1 MTINISDDDIKN
13 GLSALVIKQG
23 EDFVYSKRNVTE
35 DSEGRCV
42 YVHQGKPDCIIG
54 QFLAGKGVPVERLK
68 QGDTTTFFGQSA
80 FDLLDDLR
88 EEGVIAISWKGMN
101 ALQAAQ
107 SMQDRGRTW
116 GDAATFALME
126 F

>member
-35 DSEGRCV
+35 DSEGGCV

-68 QGDTTTFFGQSA
+68 QGDTTTSLGQSA
-80 FDLLDDLR
+80 FDLLDCLR
-88 EEGVIAISWKGMN
+88 EEGVITISWKGMN

-107 SMQDRGRTW
+107 SVQDRGRTW

-126 F
+126 L

>member
-1 MTINISDDDIKN
+1 MTINISDDDIKH
-13 GLSALVIKQG
+13 GLSVLVIKQG

-35 DSEGRCV
+35 DSEGRRV

-68 QGDTTTFFGQSA
+68 RGDTTTLLGRSA

-88 EEGVIAISWKGMN
+88 EEGVITISWKGMN
-101 ALQAAQ
+101 ALRVAQ

-116 GDAATFALME
+116 GDAATLALME